1 MIMIFE
7 KCHLKGRILK
17 NRIVFP
23 PAVCFGWSK
32 DGVMSRRHLEHY
44 QNVAKGGAGLI
55 IAEAS
60 CVHEA
65 ARLAESQLGIWS
77 DDFIPDYEKL
87 AGVCHAEG
95 APVTVQIHH
104 GGIKAVTGEP
114 LVPSLVIAGEQPS
127 AHRAAAK
134 RSVLKAKELDA
145 AGIREIEDQFTAA
158 AARLKKAGVDG
169 VELHGAHGFLL
180 SYFLSSSTN
189 KRADEYGGSM
199 ENRARIVTNIMKK
212 IRSECGGDFIIG
224 IRYGG
229 ASPALDDGIALA
241 KIFEEAGCDILN
253 ISTGAFAETIPVPD
267 KYVEFNSVVYTAIE
281 IKKHVSIPVIASN
294 SVGTIEKGK
303 ILVNG
308 GLTDFAAYARN
319 ILADYDWVKKTEQ
332 GKEPVRCFKCRTCRW
347 FKRALDDCPA
357 QKITAQKR
365 AARKRA
371 GA

>member
-1 MIMIFE
+1 MIFE
-7 KCHLKGRILK
+7 KCRLKGRVLK

-23 PAVCFGWSK
+23 PVVCFGWSK
-32 DGVMSRRHLEHY
+32 DGVMSQRHLEHY
-44 QNVAKGGAGLI
+44 RNVAKGGAGLV

-60 CVHEA
+60 CINPA
-65 ARLAESQLGIWS
+65 ARLTESQLGIWS
-77 DDFIPDYEKL
+77 DDFIPGYEKL

-95 APVTVQIHH
+95 AAVTVQIHH

-114 LVPSLVIAGEQPS
+114 LVPSLAAGEQAP
-127 AHRAAAK
+127 AK
-134 RSVLKAKELDA
+134 RGALKAKELDA

-158 AARLKKAGVDG
+158 AVRLKKAGVDG
-169 VELHGAHGFLL
+169 VELHGAHGYFL
-180 SYFLSSSTN
+180 SYFISSSAN
-189 KRADEYGGSM
+189 KRVDEYGGST
-199 ENRARIVTNIMKK
+199 ENRARIVSNIMKK
-212 IRSECGGDFIIG
+212 IRSECGGGFIIG

-229 ASPALDDGIALA
+229 ASPGLDDGIALA

-253 ISTGAFAETIPVPD
+253 ISTGAFGETIPVPG
-267 KYVEFNSVVYTAIE
+267 KYVEFNSAVYTAIE

-308 GLTDFAAYARN
+308 GLADFAAYARN

-347 FKRALDDCPA
+347 FKRAFDDCPA
-357 QKITAQKR
+357 QKIAAQKH

-371 GA
+371 GY

>member
-1 MIMIFE
+1 MIFE

-23 PAVCFGWSK
+23 PVLCFGWAK
-32 DGVMSRRHLEHY
+32 DGALSLRHLEHY
-44 QNVAKGGAGLI
+44 RNVAKGGAGLI

-60 CVHEA
+60 CVNQA
-65 ARLAESQLGIWS
+65 ARLTESQLGIWS

-87 AGVCHAEG
+87 AGICHAEG
-95 APVTVQIHH
+95 TPVTVQIHH

-114 LVPSLVIAGEQPS
+114 LVPSLVSGEKQPF
-127 AHRAAAK
+127 AK
-134 RSVLKAKELDA
+134 RGVPKARELDA

-158 AARLKKAGVDG
+158 AVRLKKAGIDG
-169 VELHGAHGFLL
+169 VELHGAHGYLL
-180 SYFLSSSTN
+180 SYFLSSSAN
-189 KRADEYGGSM
+189 KRGDEYGGST
-199 ENRARIVTNIMKK
+199 ENRARIVSNIMKK
-212 IRSECGGDFIIG
+212 IRAECGDDFIIG

-253 ISTGAFAETIPVPD
+253 ISTGAFNETIPVPG
-267 KYVEFNSVVYTAIE
+267 KYIEFNSVVYTAIE

-308 GLTDFAAYARN
+308 GLADFAAYARN
-319 ILADYDWVKKTEQ
+319 ILADYNWVKKTEQ
-332 GKEPVRCFKCRTCRW
+332 GKEPVRCFKCRACKW
-347 FKRALDDCPA
+347 FKRAFDDCPA
-357 QKITAQKR
+357 QKITAQQN
-365 AARKRA
+365 AVRKRA
-371 GA
+371 